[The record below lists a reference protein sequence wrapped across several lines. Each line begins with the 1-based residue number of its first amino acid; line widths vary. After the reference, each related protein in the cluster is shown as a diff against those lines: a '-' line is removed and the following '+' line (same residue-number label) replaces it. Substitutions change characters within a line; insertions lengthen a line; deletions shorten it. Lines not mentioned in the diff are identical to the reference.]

1 MVAEVIPTK
10 VHGVVDYATSGA
22 LLAAPELF
30 RLKKVRSSA
39 LAPRVAGAA
48 STAYSVL
55 TDYELGVVKALPMKA
70 HLALDAA
77 GGALLAASPW
87 VLGYRRHGV
96 RHWLPHTLVGLSEV
110 AVALTTE
117 SESPPERRRRPGKK
131 ALIALAVAAPVAGGV
146 AVWRRRSG
154 NGSSG
159 EMFESAGMASSGAPE
174 TTAAQQERPGE
185 AEAARQAPA
194 EAT

>member
-1 MVAEVIPTK
+1 MVAEVIPTR

-30 RLKKVRSSA
+30 RLKDVRASA
-39 LAPRVAGAA
+39 LAPRLAGAA
-48 STAYSVL
+48 ASTYSVF

-87 VLGYRRHGV
+87 VLGYRRHGL

-110 AVALTTE
+110 AVALT
-117 SESPPERRRRPGKK
+117 SHADSNGRGRRRVGKK
-131 ALIALAVAAPVAGGV
+131 ALVAVVVAAPVAVAAGV
-146 AVWRRRSG
+146 AIRRRRAR
-154 NGSSG
+154 NGG
-159 EMFESAGMASSGAPE
+159 EGGELFTSDAMASAGEPAASVESAEAPQPAQAS
-174 TTAAQQERPGE
+174 
-185 AEAARQAPA
+185 
-194 EAT
+194 